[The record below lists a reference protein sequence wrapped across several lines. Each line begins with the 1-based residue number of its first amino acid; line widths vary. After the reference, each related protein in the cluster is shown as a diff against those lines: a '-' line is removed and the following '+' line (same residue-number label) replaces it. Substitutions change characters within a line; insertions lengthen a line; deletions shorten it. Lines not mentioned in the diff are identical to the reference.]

1 MTEKQIIEAKARAYR
16 VVNIMEKAYS
26 TYDHRDKNSL
36 LRKCNEGF
44 KLTDNQWN
52 KLNKGE

>member
-26 TYDHRDKNSL
+26 TYDHRDKNRL
-36 LRKCNEGF
+36 LKICNKGLKINKEE
-44 KLTDNQWN
+44 WE
-52 KLNKGE
+52 KLNERV